1 MSDAELET
9 AESSPCASKGHNFF
23 DEFDVTEEFLPP
35 RTRLLQMLS
44 DTGDILEDIESRCS
58 DLVRAIE
65 NASLSSSD
73 AAGLKKRVW
82 RIEDLSVKAA
92 EKINGR
98 HNGTSTTA

>member
-1 MSDAELET
+1 MSNTDLEPSD
-9 AESSPCASKGHNFF
+9 SSPCEREGRNFF
-23 DEFDVTEEFLPP
+23 DEFDETEEFLPP

-44 DTGDILEDIESRCS
+44 DTGDVLEDIETRCS

-65 NASLSSSD
+65 SASLSSND

-98 HNGTSTTA
+98 HDETTA